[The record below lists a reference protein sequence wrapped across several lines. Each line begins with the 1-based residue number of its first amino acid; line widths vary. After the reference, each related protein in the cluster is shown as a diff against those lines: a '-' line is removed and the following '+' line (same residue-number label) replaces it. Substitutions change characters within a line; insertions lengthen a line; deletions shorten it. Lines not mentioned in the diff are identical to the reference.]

1 MNTRIPARGTA
12 AGPRTGS
19 RPGPAVLRAAQ
30 HLAGPLADRD
40 FALFCGGQSISKL
53 GNGVY
58 QVGLAWSVYRLTG
71 STAVMGLIL
80 AMSAIPQLALVL
92 FGGAAADRLP
102 RRTVI
107 LVADT
112 TAALVT
118 LGLAAAASTRQLS
131 VPMIASGALLLG
143 TISAFYGPA
152 YSALNRDMLP
162 ESDLSAGNALL
173 ASGTNLARALGP
185 VLAGVIYAIAG
196 ATTVFA
202 FDAGTFG
209 LAAVAMLATRVPA
222 SSGPARDRAPGRAS
236 ALLRD
241 AAAGLRYTFGSPR
254 LMLILMISAIANFAC
269 IAPYLVLL
277 PGLVRSNHETIGVLG
292 FLNATQITACIAAS
306 MLVGWAGT
314 RLRPVPALLGLAG
327 LIGAGTVIAG
337 TGAADFLA
345 LGAGAA
351 LIGTGFAFDVIEN
364 TILQRSVPSELLSRV
379 YSINMLVS
387 FCLLP
392 AGYTAAGF
400 LARSAGIPAVLTSGG
415 AILIAA
421 CVIAAMVA
429 ATRQR
434 AMALAP

>member
-1 MNTRIPARGTA
+1 MNTRILAREIPAAPRARSWRGS
-12 AGPRTGS
+12 GL
-19 RPGPAVLRAAQ
+19 LRKARF
-30 HLAGPLADRD
+30 LAGPLADRN

-80 AMSAIPQLALVL
+80 AVSTIPQLALVL

-107 LVADT
+107 LVADC

-118 LGLAAAASTRQLS
+118 LGLAGAAGARDLS
-131 VPMIASGALLLG
+131 VPMIAAGSLLLG

-162 ESDLSAGNALL
+162 EADLSAGNALL

-202 FDAGTFG
+202 FDAVTFG
-209 LAAVAMLATRVPA
+209 LAAAAMLATRVPA
-222 SSGPARDRAPGRAS
+222 ASGPARDSGSGRAP

-241 AAAGLRYTFGSPR
+241 AAAGLRYTLRSPW
-254 LMLILMISAIANFAC
+254 LMLILLISAIANFAC

-277 PGLVRSNHETIGVLG
+277 PELVRSDHGTVGALG
-292 FLNATQITACIAAS
+292 LLNAAQITACIAAS
-306 MLVGWAGT
+306 MLVGWAGA
-314 RLRPVPALLGLAG
+314 RLRPGPALLGLAG
-327 LIGAGTVIAG
+327 LIGIGAVVAGA
-337 TGAADFLA
+337 GAADFLA
-345 LGAGAA
+345 LAAGAV

-364 TILQRSVPSELLSRV
+364 TILQRSVPSDLLSRV

-387 FCLLP
+387 FSLLP
-392 AGYTAAGF
+392 AGYAAAGF
-400 LARSAGIPAVLTSGG
+400 LANSVGIPVVLTSGG
-415 AILIAA
+415 ALLIAA
-421 CVIAAMVA
+421 CVTAALFAV
-429 ATRQR
+429 TRQR
-434 AMALAP
+434 VLAIAP